1 MRYDEM
7 QFNGCL
13 KSRGVAFF
21 KAMVFVSRFAFF
33 SLLLVV
39 YICLDRFAPALA
51 TPTLI
56 VMLVGAALFRRVFP
70 LLYRVEQSVSRWE
83 GDDDFES
90 DR

>member
-1 MRYDEM
+1 
-7 QFNGCL
+7 
-13 KSRGVAFF
+13 
-21 KAMVFVSRFAFF
+21 MVFVSRFAFF

-39 YICLDRFAPALA
+39 YICLDRFAPSLA
-51 TPTLI
+51 TPALI

-83 GDDDFES
+83 ADDDFES